1 MKSTFNFRSVVF
13 KRAYRI
19 VKETGCSLS
28 AALVEAWKRYREYK
42 DRVVREIAERIN
54 GFDFYYQRSDDGRV
68 YRYWS
73 NIQTEIRMELAALPM
88 FFVAAITGQL
98 KYQDNIKSFI

>member
-1 MKSTFNFRSVVF
+1 MKTTFNFRSVVF

-42 DRVVREIAERIN
+42 NRIVSEIADRIN

-73 NIQTEIRMELAALPM
+73 RVEDEIRKQISALPM

-98 KYQDNIKSFI
+98 KRQDNIKSFI

>member
-1 MKSTFNFRSVVF
+1 MKTTFNFRSVVF
-13 KRAYRI
+13 QRAYRI

-28 AALVEAWKRYREYK
+28 AALVEAWKRYREYR
-42 DRVVREIAERIN
+42 DRIVREIDDRIN
-54 GFDFYYQRSDDGRV
+54 GFDFYYYMSDDGRV
-68 YRYWS
+68 YDRWS
-73 NIQTEIRMELAALPM
+73 NIRKEIRKQLATLPR

>member
-28 AALVEAWKRYREYK
+28 AALVEAWKRYRVYK
-42 DRVVREIAERIN
+42 NRIVSEIAGRIN
-54 GFDFYYQRSDDGRV
+54 GFDFNYQRSDDNRV
-68 YRYWS
+68 YRFWS
-73 NIQTEIRMELAALPM
+73 KIEDEIIKQLSELPN

-98 KYQDNIKSFI
+98 KYQEDIKSFI